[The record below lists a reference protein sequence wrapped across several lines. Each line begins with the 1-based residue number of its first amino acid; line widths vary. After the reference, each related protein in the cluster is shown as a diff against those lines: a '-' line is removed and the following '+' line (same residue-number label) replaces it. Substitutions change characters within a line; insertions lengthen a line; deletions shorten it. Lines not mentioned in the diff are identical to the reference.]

1 MDKQVLKIVLLGDF
15 VFNTKNTNGRIVF
28 VV

>member
-15 VFNTKNTNGRIVF
+15 VFNAKNTNGRIVF